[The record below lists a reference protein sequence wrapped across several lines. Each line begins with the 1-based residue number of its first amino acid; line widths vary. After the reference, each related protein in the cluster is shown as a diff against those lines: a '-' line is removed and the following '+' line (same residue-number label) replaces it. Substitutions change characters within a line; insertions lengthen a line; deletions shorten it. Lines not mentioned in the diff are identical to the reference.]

1 MRSECRNFPVLLGFE
16 NLRNYISTF
25 LEYSKRV
32 VSIYNYFLYR
42 ASINGITITAKATC
56 VQYMSV
62 DDVAVLNQTVP
73 VFVCVFAALF
83 LKEKTTFVDS
93 LIISSC
99 FLGVFFILQPKF
111 FFDNINSSL
120 GVNGQV
126 LANNRNYFLASIF
139 RTRMHS

>member
-1 MRSECRNFPVLLGFE
+1 M
-16 NLRNYISTF
+16 
-25 LEYSKRV
+25 
-32 VSIYNYFLYR
+32 SIYNYFLYR

-62 DDVAVLNQTVP
+62 ADVAVLNQTVP

-139 RTRMHS
+139 LLVSAMINAATTVMLKKLATEVHFAAIMFTSGVSTIS